1 MPAVEDLGINP
12 GYIATEKSFQFS
24 TTEFAPPL
32 LTSEFNSAD
41 MEPMSNSNIEDDGIS
56 YEAIVAVASGTSA
69 VLVVV
74 TSIFRGLGNY
84 FERKNQKSY
93 SKWCNRIAVVSS
105 LGSSLLMKA
114 KPAATTSHTNCVKP
128 CKYGFFHLPIP
139 RNIFISYLFP
149 GIVLYYDNCTCHFVN
164 TKFMT
169 TVYLSSTYF
178 R

>member
-12 GYIATEKSFQFS
+12 GYVATEKPFQFS

-32 LTSEFNSAD
+32 LTSEFNSAAR
-41 MEPMSNSNIEDDGIS
+41 EPMSNSNIEEDGIS
-56 YEAIVAVASGTSA
+56 YEAIVAVATGTSA

-74 TSIFRGLGNY
+74 TSIFRGLGSY

-93 SKWCNRIAVVSS
+93 SKWCNRIAAVSS
-105 LGSSLLMKA
+105 LGSTLLMKA
-114 KPAATTSHTNCVKP
+114 KPVVTTNHTNCVKP

-149 GIVLYYDNCTCHFVN
+149 GIVLYYDNCTCLFCKYKIL
-164 TKFMT
+164 TA
-169 TVYLSSTYF
+169 VYLSSTYF